1 VTASPAFIDEHAI
14 TIAAPPARVWPVVRT
29 YAGSL
34 GFPERGLAGRM
45 VGLVWAAQPA
55 AGFEVVDQVEGRL
68 LALAGRHRFSV
79 YRLEFAVAGTP
90 AGSVVTARSYGD
102 FPGLLGRGYRAVV
115 LGTGAHVVSV
125 RRMLRTIRNRTV
137 SG

>member
-1 VTASPAFIDEHAI
+1 MSPVFIDEHAI
-14 TIAAPPARVWPVVRT
+14 TIAAPPERVWPVVRT

-34 GFPERGLAGRM
+34 GFPEGGVAGRLI
-45 VGLVWAAQPA
+45 GLVWAAQPSS
-55 AGFEVVDQVEGRL
+55 GFEVVDQVEGRL

-79 YRLEFAVAGTP
+79 YRLEFAVAAVP

-102 FPGLLGRGYRAVV
+102 FPGLVGRGYRALV
-115 LGTGAHVVSV
+115 LGTRAHVVSV
-125 RRMLRTIRNRTV
+125 RHMLRTIRNRAV